1 MLRSTGVGV
10 FRSPFHFL
18 YCQTYRG
25 GLSIYRKLRVEIS
38 TRSAYLF
45 GASISGAHSVGIL
58 GISDEHLFFIAPPSF
73 PFILSPAF
81 IPWVLFQIDPLD
93 LYF

>member
-1 MLRSTGVGV
+1 LEYSVPPFISFIAKHTGSG
-10 FRSPFHFL
+10 FPFTGNSGL
-18 YCQTYRG
+18 KYRHVPHIFSG
-25 GLSIYRKLRVEIS
+25 RRL
-38 TRSAYLF
+38 
-45 GASISGAHSVGIL
+45 SGAHSVGIL